1 MPDTTIYSTRVL
13 QAIATDNAVN
23 TTMDTCQFTL
33 YNPNLTPV
41 VGPIGLTAI
50 STGIYQYQV
59 PVGQLDLPGTWTTVW
74 YTQWSSSALHSTF
87 TFTVGD

>member
-13 QAIATDNAVN
+13 QAIAQDNTVN

-33 YNPNLTPV
+33 YNPNLAPV
-41 VGPIGLTAI
+41 VGPLALVAV
-50 STGIYQYQV
+50 STGIYQYTI
-59 PVGQLDLPGTWTTVW
+59 PVGLLDLPGTWATVW
-74 YTQWSSSALHSTF
+74 YTQYSVTALHSTF